1 MRFLWCVAVML
12 MFAAGGRTFTLC
24 ARHAYTAGVDCD
36 EATAAECSGI
46 SPVLCSFL
54 AMVHR
59 HDEHRK
65 DACPRLPPRSL
76 HQGIAT
82 QYISIVC
89 YIAIELP
96 LLQDIAIHDIAI
108 YHYIAI
114 VLALRQ
120 GIGTRYIAVVSVHC
134 YCISTLLLY
143 CHCSKVLSLMTLPLH
158 QGISTRYI
166 AFALLLHRGIATRQ
180 GGGV

>member
-1 MRFLWCVAVML
+1 ML

-46 SPVLCSFL
+46 SPVLRSFL

-65 DACPRLPPRSL
+65 DACPRLPPRSS

-82 QYISIVC
+82 
-89 YIAIELP
+89 
-96 LLQDIAIHDIAI
+96 
-108 YHYIAI
+108 HYIAI
-114 VLALRQ
+114 VY
-120 GIGTRYIAVVSVHC
+120 YIAIVLSLLHGIASHYIAIVSLHC
-134 YCISTLLLY
+134 YCIAITSRY
-143 CHCSKVLSLMTLPLH
+143 CHSLHCHYIKIFPLVTLSLHCYYIKVLLPIKVAVSWCLCS
-158 QGISTRYI
+158 ISS
-166 AFALLLHRGIATRQ
+166 
-180 GGGV
+180 